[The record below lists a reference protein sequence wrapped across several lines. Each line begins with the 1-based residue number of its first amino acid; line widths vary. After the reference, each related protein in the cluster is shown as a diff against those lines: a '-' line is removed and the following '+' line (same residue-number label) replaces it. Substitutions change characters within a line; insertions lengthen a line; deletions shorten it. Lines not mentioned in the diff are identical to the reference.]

1 MGKGLWLELLL
12 FTVLKDL
19 LPVCGSSGGNMSISA
34 GVTIIAIVMIIIL
47 LIIAVTAAVLVRTHL
62 RLERLLARVEQDV
75 GPLMFDIKVALADL
89 KHITQTGR
97 AQMGRM
103 DSTLKYLSQEIMDT
117 TDTLV
122 QPIHELGLWYR
133 ALRTG
138 WRYFFRKH

>member
-1 MGKGLWLELLL
+1 
-12 FTVLKDL
+12 
-19 LPVCGSSGGNMSISA
+19 MSVGA

-47 LIIAVTAAVLVRTHL
+47 LIIAVTAAVLIRTHL

-75 GPLMFDIKVALADL
+75 GPLMFDIKIALADI

-97 AQMGRM
+97 AQMGRV

-122 QPIHELGLWYR
+122 QPLHELGLWYR

-138 WRYFFRKH
+138 WRYFSRKH